1 MAVDPKIKDICL
13 NRYINHCRIL
23 NQIAFFQWRLL
34 FPNKLTKY
42 NQVEELIGKALNEFI
57 KKTNK
62 DGAPLYSTV
71 TAAQNPK
78 NIY

>member
-1 MAVDPKIKDICL
+1 
-13 NRYINHCRIL
+13 
-23 NQIAFFQWRLL
+23 
-34 FPNKLTKY
+34 
-42 NQVEELIGKALNEFI
+42 VEELIGKALNEFI
-57 KKTNK
+57 KRTNK